1 LSPRESAVSGPPR
14 KFVTLGRVSGVYG
27 VHGWIKVHSS
37 TDPLDSIVGF
47 ETWILRSGDDE
58 RTVEVESGRQHG
70 RTVVAKLKK
79 IDDRD
84 QATALVG
91 ADISVER
98 EALAPCEP
106 GEYYWTDLEGLEVIT
121 VQGETLGWLDH
132 LLETGGHDVMA
143 VEGERQ
149 RLIPFVQGQVVREV
163 YLDKGVIV
171 VDWDSTY

>member
-1 LSPRESAVSGPPR
+1 VI
-14 KFVTLGRVSGVYG
+14 LGRISGVFG
-27 VHGWIKVHSS
+27 VNGWIKVHSS
-37 TDPLDSIVGF
+37 TDPREGIAGF

-70 RTVVAKLKK
+70 RTVVVKLKT

-91 ADISVER
+91 ADIAVER
-98 EALAPCEP
+98 QALAACEP
-106 GEYYWTDLEGLEVIT
+106 GEYYWTDLEGLEVVT
-121 VQGETLGWLDH
+121 VQGETLGRLEY

-163 YLDKGVIV
+163 SLERGVIV
-171 VDWDSTY
+171 VEWDSTY